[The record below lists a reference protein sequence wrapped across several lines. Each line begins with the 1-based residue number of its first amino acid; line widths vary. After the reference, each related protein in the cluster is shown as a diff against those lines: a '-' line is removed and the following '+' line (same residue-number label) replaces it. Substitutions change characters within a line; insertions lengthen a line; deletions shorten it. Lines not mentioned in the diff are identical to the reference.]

1 MKYKSVTGSFVAT
14 MLGGAALLC
23 IATSA
28 DADQLLVTGANRDGN
43 LLYDLAIKPSST
55 TPSTPVIAS
64 SATLIN
70 STADAATHGGF
81 DALVWVPNPVC
92 KSLDLIVADASKGQI
107 LRYAGASTVS
117 GCYNPTNGTPGVSP
131 TAQSLFTWSKRGAGP
146 AQPNGV
152 SVDASGNLF
161 VVSSSGGWDPD
172 PSVWVLP
179 FNGSKD
185 QYCSG
190 AAGVYCAP
198 VLIDARFCGKPT
210 LFLAE
215 TLVASTAAVTSSKT
229 VLWNA
234 GDLLVLV
241 GDSFDARLM
250 AYPHSKLYNSNGTL
264 NLHALPLST
273 APSTPI
279 PLAKFLG
286 ELAAPFG
293 MDLCPGNSALCPNAS
308 VLFTTIDGRILS
320 FDTVQDKFVTDIAD
334 RRGAGLQKIKVGSYA
349 NIPYAFVAQL
359 EANNTGQILAFGPPP
374 HSGPANN
381 TPLATVSKI
390 ALSNTSTTPVRNP
403 MGLAVISAGSTSLPS
418 AAHGSTPCAPPNA
431 PCVVA
436 PLGPELVST
445 ISAYP
450 GDNLSGTVVEQNCI
464 VQSDPRVM
472 GSGASWTCNGNALP
486 IGAGT
491 SICPSFPSAVIPGS
505 VCGHSGPTGA
515 GFVVIQGTA
524 TGIDPNLNNSFI
536 TTAGNIDAVLPGA
549 TNLECSSFVLH
560 QIPGQ
565 IPLMAWG
572 TRSDLTTVEGVIPE
586 DSQFG
591 SPLGGAPGYL
601 TELTAGCDTS
611 TTGSRELSIFAIG
624 LGLSYT
630 DQAEIYTLQNQKYEA
645 LESTVSTASITN
657 TPPSNVQSTL
667 AADITTAENYVTA
680 SQGTYPG
687 TTFTNNINCAL
698 NEIAA
703 TDGFLRANLPA
714 LSSNLVTVAPGGGNE
729 NPAGDIDGRLANW
742 YTVLNTM
749 LAGNAP
755 YASWPLAAG
764 SVPGCL
770 AAGPFTLSGTITGYV
785 PPNTGLMVFN
795 RNTVDGSSVSIPDGG
810 TTFSLPTQLVN
821 GDSYGIDLVQPS
833 GGQTCVVTSGDTG
846 IVNGAAPPPVAIT
859 CGPTFDYPI
868 IGDFGTVPLT
878 AGGQGGQYYFSASN
892 NAQTCV
898 LASLVY
904 AVAADGFVVYGS
916 SNTGYSLVGV
926 PLPTAYPGYGTDTE
940 TLTCYYQSEGYA
952 SAFSGP
958 QIISNAGLATPTL
971 AITNFSYDSNPDDS
985 TFGYLSWTTSGS
997 TVHTTCALISE
1008 FGGDGETTPLAQ
1020 NPVLGQSGIPFPA
1033 NSAST
1038 YPNGVQ
1044 YPWGY
1049 CDAGS
1054 QGLGPDNLTLTCSDP
1069 TAGTAVMSLAVNLV
1083 TPSCFD

>member
-1 MKYKSVTGSFVAT
+1 MKYKSVTWSFVT
-14 MLGGAALLC
+14 MMVGCAALLC
-23 IATSA
+23 APSA
-28 DADQLLVTGANRDGN
+28 NADQLLVTGANRDGN
-43 LLYDLAIKPSST
+43 LVYDLGITPSST

-81 DALVWVPNPVC
+81 DALVWVPNSIC

-117 GCYNPTNGTPGVSP
+117 GCYDPVNGTPGVSP
-131 TAQSLFTWSKRGAGP
+131 TAQTLFTWSKSVPGP

-152 SVDASGNLF
+152 SVDASGNVF

-179 FNGSKD
+179 FNGSKN

-215 TLVASTAAVTSSKT
+215 TLVASTAAVTSNKT

-250 AYPHSKLYNSNGTL
+250 AYPHAKLYNSNGTL
-264 NLHALPLST
+264 NLHALPLS
-273 APSTPI
+273 APPSTPI

-349 NIPYAFVAQL
+349 NVPYAFVTQL
-359 EANNTGQILAFGPPP
+359 EVNNTGQILAFGPPP

-390 ALSNTSTTPVRNP
+390 AVSNTSTTPVRNP

-450 GDNLSGTVVEQNCI
+450 GDNLSGTVVEQNCV
-464 VQSDPRVM
+464 VQTDPRVM

-505 VCGHSGPTGA
+505 VCGHSGPTGS

-645 LESTVSTASITN
+645 LESTVSTAAITN
-657 TPPSNVQSTL
+657 TPPSYVQSTL
-667 AADITTAENYVTA
+667 TADITTAENYVTA

-755 YASWPLAAG
+755 YASWPLPPS
-764 SVPGCL
+764 SVPGCITSTQPQITSFTAPVL
-770 AAGPFTLSGTITGYV
+770 ADNDNVIANWTSVNTTSCTLTSLYAFNFDDTGY
-785 PPNTGLMVFN
+785 N
-795 RNTVDGSSVSIPDGG
+795 
-810 TTFSLPTQLVN
+810 
-821 GDSYGIDLVQPS
+821 
-833 GGQTCVVTSGDTG
+833 
-846 IVNGAAPPPVAIT
+846 
-859 CGPTFDYPI
+859 FD
-868 IGDFGTVPLT
+868 
-878 AGGQGGQYYFSASN
+878 SAS
-892 NAQTCV
+892 
-898 LASLVY
+898 
-904 AVAADGFVVYGS
+904 G
-916 SNTGYSLVGV
+916 
-926 PLPTAYPGYGTDTE
+926 LPIGGPGYGGYDIYYIIPESEGEQMSTPQFATPGWGSDTY
-940 TLTCYYQSEGYA
+940 TLTCYGAAGTTPATA
-952 SAFSGP
+952 SLLNTSGFT
-958 QIISNAGLATPTL
+958 GTTTL
-971 AITNFSYDSNPDDS
+971 AIQNFTIDPA
-985 TFGYLSWTTSGS
+985 GYLGWTTTNS
-997 TVHTTCALISE
+997 TEATTCTITDE
-1008 FGGDGETTPLAQ
+1008 FGGPPYNQPPFGPL
-1020 NPVLGQSGIPFPA
+1020 PA
-1033 NSAST
+1033 NQVTPEQSETGPYEQFPYWYDTAFCPADEST
-1038 YPNGVQ
+1038 AQSTDTV
-1044 YPWGY
+1044 
-1049 CDAGS
+1049 
-1054 QGLGPDNLTLTCSDP
+1054 TLTCSDQ
-1069 TAGTAVMSLAVNLV
+1069 TTGTAFSQLTINNPYPPP
-1083 TPSCFD
+1083 TGCGF